1 MRHTAA
7 MAWWTAECIRAFY
20 IGSGAAFLPIQKQ
33 WSTSALGVLPPAA
46 TGSWVKAW
54 KKDSTRSNHRLAV
67 VDSSQGC
74 VGDGPPGSASKLGAD
89 LAMMMKRI
97 VAPSGH
103 QRLEHRVAV
112 ALGVDESDIVADAGD
127 RHRLA

>member
-1 MRHTAA
+1 MRATTATIRADSMRHTAA

-97 VAPSGH
+97 VAPQAISGLSIAW
-103 QRLEHRVAV
+103 RLPSVSVKAT
-112 ALGVDESDIVADAGD
+112 
-127 RHRLA
+127 